1 MRSRLRHRSY
11 RPLPHRQ
18 RGLVLFIALIVLVAM
33 TLAGIGMVRSIDTGT
48 MVAGNL
54 GFKQASVNSAE
65 AGLQAAHQWL
75 VDNAP
80 GTGLINN
87 NYAKGYCSSRPGKE
101 PDWTNPK
108 TWEDLL
114 SDNESCIVTLNDG
127 AADATGNV
135 VSYVIHRMC
144 TEPNTPYNGSNG
156 GVPNQCAKTGGEAA
170 GAGGS
175 MGVGSYAFAGTPKV
189 YYRITARAQG
199 PRNTASYVQ
208 AMVAISN

>member
-1 MRSRLRHRSY
+1 M
-11 RPLPHRQ
+11 
-18 RGLVLFIALIVLVAM
+18 LFIALIVLVAM

-54 GFKQASVNSAE
+54 GFKQASMNSAE

-75 VDNAP
+75 INNAAS
-80 GTGLINN
+80 GGLTNN
-87 NYAKGYCSSRPGKE
+87 NYAKGYCSSRPAKE
-101 PDWTNPK
+101 PDWTDPK

-114 SDNESCIVTLNDG
+114 ADNESCIVALNDG
-127 AADATGNV
+127 AADATGNA

-144 TEPNTPYNGSNG
+144 TQPNTPYNGSNDG
-156 GVPNQCAKTGGEAA
+156 VVPNQCAKTGGGAA

-175 MGVGSYAFAGTPKV
+175 MGVGSYAFAGTPQV
-189 YYRITARAQG
+189 YYRITARSQG